1 MKKQLTEK
9 TVYQP
14 NTRVKITVQNK
25 PELDEDTGIT
35 RYERKVTINVN
46 MGASNEKILFATDDE
61 IAKFLADIDVED
73 PQLSLLEDGPEDEA
87 ENN

>member
-14 NTRVKITVQNK
+14 NSRVKITVQNK
-25 PELDEDTGIT
+25 PEFDEDTQIT

-46 MGASNEKILFATDDE
+46 MGSSNEKVLFSTDDD
-61 IAKFLADIDVED
+61 IAKFLENIDVED
-73 PQLSLLEDGPEDEA
+73 PQLDLFEDGV
-87 ENN
+87 ENEEENQ

>member
-14 NTRVKITVQNK
+14 NSRVKVTVQNK
-25 PELDEDTGIT
+25 PEFEEDTGIV
-35 RYERKVTINVN
+35 RYERKVTVAVD
-46 MGASNEKILFATDDE
+46 MGSSNEKIAFATDDE
-61 IAKFLADIDVED
+61 IAKFLENIDVED
-73 PQLSLLEDGPEDEA
+73 PQLDLFEDGVEDEE